1 MFWAVHNVCTFMETH
16 KGHSHPPGGWLSLER
31 SLSNLSKVCENQR
44 KWQIR
49 SSRNLCGLQTVK
61 RCNSWTMTLWLWEK
75 KALYIAPPSGS
86 HRNRIMSP
94 LSTAQDGYLSTRD
107 TWATNRQLMPVLKL
121 IRFYACPESMCVCV
135 SRSSSSLC
143 SCFSPR
149 FARQRKHGNHT
160 SCGVV
165 KMNSDS
171 S

>member
-1 MFWAVHNVCTFMETH
+1 METH

-31 SLSNLSKVCENQR
+31 SLSKLSKVCENQK

-61 RCNSWTMTLWLWEK
+61 RWNSWTMTLWLWEK
-75 KALYIAPPSGS
+75 KVLYIAPPSGS

-121 IRFYACPESMCVCV
+121 IRFLRMSRVHVCVCQGPPPACVLASRLV
-135 SRSSSSLC
+135 SRDKENMVIIHH
-143 SCFSPR
+143 
-149 FARQRKHGNHT
+149 AA
-160 SCGVV
+160 
-165 KMNSDS
+165 
-171 S
+171 